1 MTIKELC
8 VLDLGVLHVSAVF
21 HGFWLV
27 LDLRSRLGGKLGML
41 QACEEFE
48 DDEDGTLG

>member
-1 MTIKELC
+1 MSINEVC
-8 VLDLGVLHVSAVF
+8 ILDLRVIHVSAVS

-41 QACEEFE
+41 QACEEFL